1 MAEPKKLLETA
12 LFGLLDAALSC
23 AVYNTR
29 AAGSTFNYVVFQAA
43 GGDDDWYLMKKRGH
57 VYDYQVVAVHTDRS
71 AALDLNA
78 TLDGAM
84 AGAMAGTLS
93 VSGYGVVSVAR
104 VDPVDYTQVLEDGQM
119 LHYVGGVYRIE
130 LEEV

>member
-12 LFGLLDAALSC
+12 LFGLLDTALSC
-23 AVYNTR
+23 TVYNTR

-84 AGAMAGTLS
+84 AGTLS
-93 VSGYGVVSVAR
+93 VSGYGVVSVTR
-104 VDPVDYTQVLEDGQM
+104 VEPVDYTQVLEDGQM